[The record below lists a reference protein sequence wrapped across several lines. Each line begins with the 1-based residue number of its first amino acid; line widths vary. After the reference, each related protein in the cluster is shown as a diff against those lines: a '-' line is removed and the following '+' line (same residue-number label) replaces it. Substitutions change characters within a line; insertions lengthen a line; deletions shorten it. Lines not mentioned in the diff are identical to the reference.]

1 MEVIF
6 MNFFPNYPVPN
17 MMIPNEGNII
27 NNDMNYMNQIFNK
40 LNEYEGRIK
49 RLEQRITRLENE
61 HNNSDYNYLEPDNS
75 LYMI

>member
-1 MEVIF
+1 
-6 MNFFPNYPVPN
+6 MNFFPNYGGPN
-17 MMIPNEGNII
+17 MMVPNI
-27 NNDMNYMNQIFNK
+27 NNDMNYINQIFNK

-61 HNNSDYNYLEPDNS
+61 HNNSDYNYMEPDNS

>member
-1 MEVIF
+1 
-6 MNFFPNYPVPN
+6 MNFFPNYGVPN
-17 MMIPNEGNII
+17 MMVPNI
-27 NNDMNYMNQIFNK
+27 NNDINYMNQIFNK

-61 HNNSDYNYLEPDNS
+61 HNNSDYNYTEPDNS

>member
-1 MEVIF
+1 
-6 MNFFPNYPVPN
+6 MNFYPNFPLSN
-17 MMIPNEGNII
+17 MIPNI

-61 HNNSDYNYLEPDNS
+61 HNNGDYNYLEPDNS
-75 LYMI
+75 LYML